1 MKPLM
6 KSLSSFAVTC
16 AVLVG
21 CGSDSTAPSQPP
33 VGSYSAI
40 EFVTTGNSGQTN
52 QLVIG
57 GSLNMNLA
65 ANGTTSGH
73 LHLAASGGNPAFD
86 ADMAWTWTMT
96 GNVVKFTQ
104 SADTFV
110 RNMDFTLQPIAT
122 DTWDLIGDQVFS
134 GTRVQLT
141 LRHTP

>member
-6 KSLSSFAVTC
+6 KSLTSFPVLC
-16 AVLVG
+16 AALVA
-21 CGSDSTAPSQPP
+21 CGSDSTGPSEPP
-33 VGSYSAI
+33 VGSYTAI

-73 LHLAASGGNPAFD
+73 LHTAASGGDPAFD
-86 ADMAWTWTMT
+86 ADMAGTWTMT
-96 GNVVKFTQ
+96 GNVVSFNQ

-110 RNMDFTLQPIAT
+110 RNMDFTLEPIAP
-122 DTWDLIGDQVFS
+122 DAWDLVGDQVFQ
-134 GTRVQLT
+134 GTRIQLT